1 MGNIDDF
8 CHCDQKENAN
18 TSNNL
23 TNSQIHSE
31 NNNKSQFASSS
42 IHNKLQRIELFPLKN
57 NISCIYTN

>member
-42 IHNKLQRIELFPLKN
+42 IHNKLQRGTHCYFKE
-57 NISCIYTN
+57 